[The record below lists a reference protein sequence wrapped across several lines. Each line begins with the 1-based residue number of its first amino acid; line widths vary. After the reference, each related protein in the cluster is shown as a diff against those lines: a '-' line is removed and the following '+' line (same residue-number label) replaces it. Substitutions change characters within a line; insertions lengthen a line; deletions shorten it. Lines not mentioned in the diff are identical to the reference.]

1 MSKPARS
8 LETSTD
14 HTSEPSA
21 QLSILSLLPPA
32 VRSGATTRPSW
43 ASRRGPDPVT
53 VTSQA
58 VVSRAGGVG
67 GGEDSGDDG
76 IVGADDGV
84 SDPVPQQ
91 DVVSRTAPIRA
102 AAPRSRH
109 LEAGLAAALG
119 EWVTAFM
126 LAPLRFDGWAAVGS
140 LDPRGVLKLQ
150 RIFGEASIA
159 LFTTCFAPHGIRPA
173 RRSPV
178 RMTAE
183 DRMGEQEPGYAAL
196 NAVSG
201 YFGRFLGIERC
212 ATG

>member
-1 MSKPARS
+1 M
-8 LETSTD
+8 
-14 HTSEPSA
+14 
-21 QLSILSLLPPA
+21 
-32 VRSGATTRPSW
+32 
-43 ASRRGPDPVT
+43 
-53 VTSQA
+53 TSQA

-84 SDPVPQQ
+84 SEPVPQQ
-91 DVVSRTAPIRA
+91 DVVNRTAPIRA

-126 LAPLRFDGWAAVGS
+126 LAPLRFDGWAAVGAR
-140 LDPRGVLKLQ
+140 DPQVGCFELQ
-150 RIFGEASIA
+150 RILGEASIA
-159 LFTTCFAPHGIRPA
+159 LFTTFFVPHGIRSA

-178 RMTAE
+178 RTTTE
-183 DRMGEQEPGYAAL
+183 ERMGEQEPGYAAL

-201 YFGRFLGIERC
+201 CFGRFLGIERC